1 MEENSTT
8 IHLRDIS
15 PLDFYGHQN
24 TYINRIS
31 SFFPHLK
38 LVARGNSI
46 QVYGQELEIKNLK
59 NKMELMFDYIQ
70 KHNRF
75 GIDIIDQILNHHSNG
90 IDLQVKKKSKSDLI
104 VHGVGGKII
113 SPKTPN
119 QRKLVHKVTESDLVF
134 VVGPAGTG
142 KTYISLALA
151 VEALK
156 THKVKRIILTRPAV
170 EAGEHLGFLPGDIQE
185 KLDPYMQPLYDALQV
200 MIPHVK
206 LVHYI
211 EKKVIQMAPIAFMR
225 GRTLD
230 DAFVILDEAQNTT
243 QKQMKMFLTR
253 MGTGSKFIVTG
264 DLGQIDI
271 SKKSNSGL
279 LEAIQL
285 FKNIKEIATIRF
297 NETDVIRHHLVKK
310 IIKAYQKSDSQ
321 TNSESSS

>member
-1 MEENSTT
+1 MEENSAT
-8 IHLRDIS
+8 IYLKDIN

-24 TYINRIS
+24 AYINHIG

-38 LVARGNSI
+38 LVARGNSVR
-46 QVYGQELEIKNLK
+46 VYGQDQEINDFK
-59 NKMELMFDYIQ
+59 NKIELMFDYIQ
-70 KHNRF
+70 KHNSLDF
-75 GIDIIDQILNHHSNG
+75 DVIEQILDHDMRDV
-90 IDLQVKKKSKSDLI
+90 DLHTKKNAKTDVI
-104 VHGVGGKII
+104 VHGVGGKVIC
-113 SPKTPN
+113 PKTTN
-119 QRKLVHKVTESDLVF
+119 QRKLVDKVSNSDLVF

-200 MIPHVK
+200 MIPRVK
-206 LVHYI
+206 LIHYI
-211 EKKVIQMAPIAFMR
+211 EEKIIQIAPIAFMR

-230 DAFVILDEAQNTT
+230 EAFVILDEAQNTT

-253 MGTGSKFIVTG
+253 MGMGSKFIVTG

-271 SKKSNSGL
+271 SKKSDCGL
-279 LEAIQL
+279 LDAINL
-285 FKNIKEIATIRF
+285 FKNIKEIATIKF

-310 IIKAYQKSDSQ
+310 IIRAYQKTDDEKNFQ
-321 TNSESSS
+321 SS